1 MKITRQKLF
10 ALPTNN
16 LIQKIVG
23 KGTALPKT
31 SMATVTAKNPSIAR
45 NLLKSDRFEFDK
57 FRRNHLTNREK
68 FADRAAELVRDKS
81 IKKSLFGKN
90 PTKENMDYVMSRIKL
105 PYNAPTKVNPY
116 FNGKFNQLNNFS
128 K

>member
-1 MKITRQKLF
+1 
-10 ALPTNN
+10 LPSN
-16 LIQKIVG
+16 IAKKVVG
-23 KGTALPKT
+23 NRTA
-31 SMATVTAKNPSIAR
+31 MAKPSIAR
-45 NLLKSDRFEFDK
+45 KKTTVALKSDRFEFDK
-57 FRRNHLTNREK
+57 FRRNHLTEREK
-68 FADRAAELVRDKS
+68 LADRAAELVRDKS

-90 PTKENMDYVMSRIKL
+90 PTRENMDYVMSRIKL

>member
-31 SMATVTAKNPSIAR
+31 SMAR
-45 NLLKSDRFEFDK
+45 NLLKSDRFEFNK